1 MDLRTRRRALMA
13 AHSGSEPVYE
23 HGTWEDLFQKIDNGT
38 YATEYAVGE
47 TLPFVIS
54 GTDYQ
59 AQIVAFNTD
68 VLAGTGI
75 TDKAPVSFVAV
86 KLLNDYKRM
95 NPAYEAGVI
104 GTGSLGGW
112 KNSELRTWMNGTL
125 KGLISSTITT
135 RIKAVKKYTRSYN
148 SSGSSVNNELTEDEL
163 WVPSYKELFGNF
175 SNESSNVTYV
185 SFFSTNESRK
195 KIRYSTVRAYWNRTI
210 SGSSTSKFSCTST
223 AGSANSASAE
233 STSTGVC
240 IGFCVG

>member
-1 MDLRTRRRALMA
+1 MLNRRRALMA
-13 AHSGSEPVYE
+13 AQGGSEPVYE

-38 YATEYAVGE
+38 YVSAYSVGE
-47 TLPFVIS
+47 TLPLIIS

-59 AQIVAFNTD
+59 AQIVAFDTD
-68 VLAGTGI
+68 TLSGTGV
-75 TDKAPVSFVAV
+75 TDKAAVTFVSV

-104 GTGSLGGW
+104 GTGALGGW

-125 KGLISSTITT
+125 KGLISSTIRA

-163 WVPSYKELFGNF
+163 WVPSYKELYNNF
-175 SNESSNVTYV
+175 SQESSNVTYV
-185 SFFSTNESRK
+185 SFFSTNDSK
-195 KIRYSTVRAYWNRTI
+195 KKLRYTSARIYWNRTV
-210 SGSSTSKFSCTST
+210 SGSSTSKFSATATTGAASTST
-223 AGSANSASAE
+223 AD

-240 IGFCVG
+240 VGFCVG